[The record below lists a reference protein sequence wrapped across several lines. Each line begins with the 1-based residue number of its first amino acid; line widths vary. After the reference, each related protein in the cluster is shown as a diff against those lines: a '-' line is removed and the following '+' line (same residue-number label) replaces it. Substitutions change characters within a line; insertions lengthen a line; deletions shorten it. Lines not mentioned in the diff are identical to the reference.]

1 MQGKCRLVRSDNV
14 REKNYGK
21 DTEIPQVGTSSLG
34 TAILRTHS
42 AGSRKQC
49 LTSWFLLP
57 IQMGHAGAPRN
68 ASRNAWCSRRCP
80 IGSELQKAMRKPPRG
95 VSKRNTAG
103 TALGSISLVAM
114 PQVFCT
120 TKDWLGEVYN
130 ILLARSLCFA
140 RSLGFAR
147 NMICVESHVD

>member
-1 MQGKCRLVRSDNV
+1 MSAKQSGN
-14 REKNYGK
+14 
-21 DTEIPQVGTSSLG
+21 DTEIPQVETSSLG

-42 AGSRKQC
+42 AGS
-49 LTSWFLLP
+49 
-57 IQMGHAGAPRN
+57 N
-68 ASRNAWCSRRCP
+68 ASRRGSCCPSRWAMLEHRETRRETRGAHVVVP
-80 IGSELQKAMRKPPRG
+80 SRFELQKAMRKPPLG
-95 VSKRNTAG
+95 VSKMNTAG
-103 TALGSISLVAM
+103 TALGSISSVAM

-140 RSLGFAR
+140 RLLGFAR